1 MKMKTARDLL
11 TKWAIVSFLFVFL
24 SFLYRSSRSFL
35 PPMFVKFVEN
45 NLQKENV
52 FWQTS
57 KTLTVYMRVWGQHIV
72 SGGGGTP
79 HMKGVGMPAG
89 YFEFKS

>member
-24 SFLYRSSRSFL
+24 SFFYYRSSHSFS

-52 FWQTS
+52 CWQTS
-57 KTLTVYMRVWGQHIV
+57 KTLAVYMR
-72 SGGGGTP
+72 
-79 HMKGVGMPAG
+79 
-89 YFEFKS
+89 F